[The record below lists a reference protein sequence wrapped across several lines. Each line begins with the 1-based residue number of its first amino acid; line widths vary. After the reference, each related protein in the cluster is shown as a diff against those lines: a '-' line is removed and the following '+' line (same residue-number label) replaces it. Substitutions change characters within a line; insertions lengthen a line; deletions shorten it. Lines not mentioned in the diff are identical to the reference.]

1 VSALHATWALAVR
14 PTRTGVE
21 THVVPMNDL
30 RDHDFAGACWC
41 SPLRD
46 ERATAQWVHN
56 SMDRRELTIEA
67 GITQ

>member
-1 VSALHATWALAVR
+1 MTLHATWALAVK

-30 RDHDFAGACWC
+30 RDHDFAGECWC
-41 SPLRD
+41 SPLKAD
-46 ERATAQWVHN
+46 GYEQWVHN
-56 SMDRRELTIEA
+56 SMDRREFTIEA

>member
-1 VSALHATWALAVR
+1 
-14 PTRTGVE
+14 
-21 THVVPMNDL
+21 MNDL